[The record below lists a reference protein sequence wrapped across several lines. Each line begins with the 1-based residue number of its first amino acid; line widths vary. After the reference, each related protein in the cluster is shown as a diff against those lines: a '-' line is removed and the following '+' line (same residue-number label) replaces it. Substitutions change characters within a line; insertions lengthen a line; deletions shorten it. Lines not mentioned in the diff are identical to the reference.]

1 VYELLSNI
9 PKGEVTTYGDIAQI
23 LKIPN
28 GSRGIARI
36 LNKNPTPILIPC
48 HRVVQSNGFLGG
60 YAYGWHI
67 KKELLKM
74 EGIKISQDGFIENF
88 ERIRFKF

>member
-1 VYELLSNI
+1 MYKILSNI

-36 LNKNPTPILIPC
+36 LNKNPNPIIIPC
-48 HRVVQSNGFLGG
+48 HRVVQSNGFMGG
-60 YAYGWHI
+60 YAHGWQK
-67 KKELLKM
+67 KKELLKK
-74 EGIKISQDGFIENF
+74 EGIKITENGFIEDF